1 MNTIVEDG
9 EKVGEIVIVDRSFS
23 WTYEGDKPEV
33 SAWLGRI
40 DKLTIEKGVE
50 TENTQPGE
58 TPTITVEALPE
69 NKYTEAI
76 VFFEF
81 TDSVE
86 LE

>member
-1 MNTIVEDG
+1 MTDIFENG
-9 EKVGEIVIVDRSFS
+9 EKVGEIKIVDRSFL

-33 SAWLGRI
+33 SARLGRI
-40 DKLTIEKGVE
+40 DKLTIEKGVK

-58 TPTITVEALPE
+58 TPTTTVEALPE
-69 NKYTEAI
+69 HKYGEAL

-81 TDSVE
+81 TDGVE

>member
-1 MNTIVEDG
+1 MRTIVENG
-9 EKVGEIVIVDRSFS
+9 ENVGKIEIVDRSFS

-33 SAWLGRI
+33 SARLGRI

-50 TENTQPGE
+50 TKNIQAGE
-58 TPTITVEALPE
+58 TPTTTVEALPE
-69 NKYTEAI
+69 NKYAEAI

-81 TDSVE
+81 TDGVE